1 MNYAIGRPP
10 TKLKLPGGKMYKKM
24 IASVILVTLLPIS
37 TANATS
43 VSTQVTSM
51 KKSLT
56 LSSAR
61 YVGQA
66 DSYMARAKTDKVN
79 EQVYLKL
86 AKNYLALA
94 AVANKLAS
102 TVTSK
107 NLKTVRKASI
117 KMHNDALDNFKYKQK
132 YVK

>member
-1 MNYAIGRPP
+1 
-10 TKLKLPGGKMYKKM
+10 MYKKI
-24 IASVILVTLLPIS
+24 IANVMLITLLPITS
-37 TANATS
+37 ASATS
-43 VSTQVTSM
+43 VSTQVTAM

-61 YVGQA
+61 YEGQA
-66 DSYMARAKTDKVN
+66 DSYMARAKTDMVN

-86 AKNYLALA
+86 AKSYLALA
-94 AVANKLAS
+94 AVANKLANS
-102 TVTSK
+102 VTTK

>member
-1 MNYAIGRPP
+1 
-10 TKLKLPGGKMYKKM
+10 MYKKM

-37 TANATS
+37 SANATS